1 MSLQQ
6 KIDRITDILRRDD
19 GISGAMHY
27 TEQTSWVLF
36 LKFLDDYESGK
47 EDDAILSGKH
57 YQQILDKEHRW
68 SNWACPKDADG
79 KFDINKARTG
89 DDLTDYVNK
98 ELFPYLKGFA
108 NATVTGGADPKSF
121 AYKIGA
127 IFQYLDNKVA
137 SGHTLREVLDIID
150 TLNFQSNDEMFEL
163 SQVYEGLLQN
173 MGDAGGYAGEFYTP
187 RSVVRAMVKVLD
199 PQPLDKIYDG
209 AAGSCGF
216 LVDAFEYNKPKTR
229 KERGARELTSEE
241 YDFQRL
247 DAYWGFEKT
256 SLAYVMGM
264 MNMILHGIE
273 SPNLYR
279 GNTLTQDIRAFE
291 EKDRYNI
298 ILANPPFGGKEKSQI
313 QQNFP
318 IQSNATELLFMQHF
332 MKTLKSGGKAAIVI
346 PEGVLFQTNSA
357 FKQVKQELLGNFNL
371 HTILSLPAGVF
382 LPYSGVK
389 TNVLFFERSGGTSDV
404 WYYECE
410 PEQKLTKNKPITDEH
425 LKEFVKL
432 YVSRETTPCSWTVSA
447 NKLAE
452 DYDISAKNPV
462 KQKVTEHLAPSNI
475 INQVRTREILVAG
488 LLDEI
493 DELLKTSLDGQF
505 SVISERMTIESLVE
519 VKGGKRLPK
528 GEKLLDE
535 KTEHPYIR
543 VADFNDKGTIDLS
556 DIKYITSEI
565 HEKIKRYV
573 ISKNDLYI
581 SIAGTIGKT
590 GFVPPELDG
599 ANLTENAAKL
609 VIKDKEQLD
618 LSYLYLFTLTSDF
631 AAQAGLATKTVAQ
644 PKLALTRL
652 SKIEVPM
659 CSLEEQKALVAT
671 IEALKSKIHDAEEML
686 LAKIND
692 LQSLKAS
699 ILDSA
704 FKGEL

>member
-6 KIDRITDILRRDD
+6 KIDRITNILRRDD

-47 EDDAILSGKH
+47 EDDAILSGKR
-57 YQQILDKEHRW
+57 YQQILDEEHRW
-68 SNWACPKDADG
+68 SNWACPKNDDG
-79 KFDINKARTG
+79 KLDIIKVRTG
-89 DDLTDYVNK
+89 DDLTKYVNE
-98 ELFPYLKGFA
+98 ELFPYLKSFA
-108 NATVTGGADPKSF
+108 NAAVTGAGADPKSF

-187 RSVVRAMVKVLD
+187 RPVVRAMVKVLD

-229 KERGARELTSEE
+229 KERGVRELTSEE

-291 EKDRYNI
+291 EKNRYNI

-357 FKQVKQELLGNFNL
+357 FKQVKQELLENFNL

-410 PEQKLTKNKPITDEH
+410 PEQKLTKNKPISDEH
-425 LKEFVKL
+425 LEDFVKL
-432 YVSRETTPCSWTVSA
+432 YNSRKTTDRSWTVSA
-447 NKLAE
+447 SKLAE
-452 DYDISAKNPV
+452 DYDLSAKNPS
-462 KQKVTEHLAPSNI
+462 KQKDVDHLAPKD
-475 INQVRTREILVAG
+475 ILKQIRIKEKLVSG
-488 LLDEI
+488 LLNEI
-493 DELLKTSLDGQF
+493 ED
-505 SVISERMTIESLVE
+505 
-519 VKGGKRLPK
+519 
-528 GEKLLDE
+528 
-535 KTEHPYIR
+535 
-543 VADFNDKGTIDLS
+543 
-556 DIKYITSEI
+556 
-565 HEKIKRYV
+565 
-573 ISKNDLYI
+573 
-581 SIAGTIGKT
+581 
-590 GFVPPELDG
+590 
-599 ANLTENAAKL
+599 
-609 VIKDKEQLD
+609 
-618 LSYLYLFTLTSDF
+618 
-631 AAQAGLATKTVAQ
+631 
-644 PKLALTRL
+644 
-652 SKIEVPM
+652 
-659 CSLEEQKALVAT
+659 
-671 IEALKSKIHDAEEML
+671 L
-686 LAKIND
+686 LAEK
-692 LQSLKAS
+692 
-699 ILDSA
+699 
-704 FKGEL
+704 